1 MSAPQESE
9 DLGSIS
15 VVEVALDSDHF
26 DHVLQ
31 LHRGAK
37 QYLGFLPNE
46 GFEDRAAAGTLLSA
60 VDGDC
65 VLGYILFDLP
75 GNRVKIVHLC
85 VDPSSR
91 KGGIARRLVEE
102 VSALHRDRLGIQLKC
117 RRDFPA
123 SSFWPQVGFRP
134 VGDRPGRSQQ
144 GHLLTEWLR
153 DHGHPDLFT
162 VLSEERQLA
171 ALDQVVLEDLVD
183 HHPVGDASRNL
194 LEPWVLDLVELGV
207 TDQAHHESNACS
219 DHELRAKLMAKAS
232 QLRYLGAADR
242 DDPLITRIAA
252 LVPDAGDGDHRH
264 IAYAVSGGADYLIT
278 RDGALLRASEAIAAE
293 LGIEVIRPE
302 QLIADLDRARRHGLY
317 EPVALQGTDL
327 AESRLPGERQE
338 EFTRALLNHGAG
350 ERAVGFRTLLRES
363 LADPTG
369 HEVLSIS
376 EHNGEIVGGLIRK
389 ETDGRLSVRLLRAP
403 GLSSLSRAIAR
414 QLVFAQRAE
423 AAKRGLSNVLVEDPH
438 PSPALLAALEA
449 EAFTVA
455 DGGWECQ
462 IERGIREQARGD
474 RAAASALERQRW
486 PLKVTKAG
494 IPTYLVA
501 IQPVW
506 AEKLFDS
513 NLAAQ
518 TLLQREIGLG
528 LSREHVYYRSPNP
541 GSFIEAPARVLWY
554 VSGGRPGHPQ
564 GELRAVS
571 HLAEVICASP
581 DSLHRRFSRLGA
593 WTREQVR
600 EAADRNGQ
608 VMALRVVDTELFDT
622 PLDLETLRATCADT
636 GTNFR
641 APQSPIEIDESV
653 FDLLYRR
660 SSPYAD

>member
-1 MSAPQESE
+1 MPASQEPKM
-9 DLGSIS
+9 IS
-15 VVEVALDSDHF
+15 VVEVALGSDHF
-26 DHVLQ
+26 DQVLQ

-37 QYLGFLPNE
+37 QYLGFLPDE
-46 GFEDRAAAGTLLSA
+46 GFKDRAAAGTLLGA
-60 VDGDC
+60 VDGDRI
-65 VLGYILFDLP
+65 LGYILFDLP

-85 VDPSSR
+85 VDPNSR
-91 KGGIARRLVEE
+91 KGGIAKHLVEE
-102 VSALHRDRLGIQLKC
+102 VSTLHRDRLGIQLKC

-123 SSFWPQVGFRP
+123 SSFWPKVGFRP

-162 VLSEERQLA
+162 ILSEERQLA

-207 TDQAHHESNACS
+207 TDQAHYESNACS
-219 DHELRAKLMAKAS
+219 DRELRAKLMAKAS

-242 DDPLITRIAA
+242 DDPLIAQIAA
-252 LVPDAGDGDHRH
+252 LAPDAGDGDHRH

-278 RDGALLRASEAIAAE
+278 RDGALLRARKAIAAE
-293 LGIEVIRPE
+293 VGIEVVRPE

-317 EPVALQGTDL
+317 EPVALQGTEL
-327 AESRLPGERQE
+327 TESRLPGNGQD

-350 ERAVGFRTLLRES
+350 ERAADFRTLLRES
-363 LADPTG
+363 LADPTR

-376 EHNGEIVGGLIRK
+376 ERDGAIVGGVIRQ
-389 ETDGRLSVRLLRAP
+389 EDDGQLLVRLLRVP
-403 GLSSLSRAIAR
+403 GLGSLPRAIAR
-414 QLVFAQRAE
+414 QLASSQRAE
-423 AAKRGLSNVLVEDPH
+423 AARKGLSSVVVEDPH

-449 EAFTVA
+449 EAFTVS
-455 DGGWECQ
+455 DGGWKCR
-462 IERGIREQARGD
+462 IERGIREQAGDD
-474 RAAASALERQRW
+474 RAIASSMERQNW

-518 TLLQREIGLG
+518 TLLQREVGLG

-541 GSFIEAPARVLWY
+541 GGFIQAPARVLWY
-554 VSGGRPGHPQ
+554 VSGGRPGHSD

-581 DSLHRRFSRLGA
+581 DSLYRRFSRLGA

-600 EAADRNGQ
+600 GAADRNGQ

-622 PLDLETLRATCADT
+622 PLDLETLRATCT
-636 GTNFR
+636 GIGTSFR

-653 FDLLYRR
+653 FDLLYRQ
-660 SSPYAD
+660 SSPYVD